1 MKRRQRKFVGVFLT
15 LIIVVV
21 WALGA
26 MMLSL
31 VISFNK
37 GAPTPLQWVYYAV
50 AGMGW
55 VLPIMPLIR
64 WMQKPDPGMEPEP
77 WIDEA

>member
-1 MKRRQRKFVGVFLT
+1 MKRRQRKFVGTILT
-15 LIIVVV
+15 LVIVVV

-26 MMLSL
+26 MLLSL
-31 VISFNK
+31 NSFTT
-37 GAPTPLQWVYYAV
+37 GAPSALQWVYYAV

-55 VLPIMPLIR
+55 VLPLMPLIR
-64 WMQKPDPGMEPEP
+64 WMQKPDPGMDPER

>member
-1 MKRRQRKFVGVFLT
+1 M
-15 LIIVVV
+15 
-21 WALGA
+21 
-26 MMLSL
+26 
-31 VISFNK
+31 
-37 GAPTPLQWVYYAV
+37 LQWVYYAV

-55 VLPIMPLIR
+55 VLPLMPLIR

>member
-1 MKRRQRKFVGVFLT
+1 MKRRQRKFVGVILT

-31 VISFNK
+31 VGFSQ
-37 GAPTPLQWVYYAV
+37 GEPSVLQWVYYAV

-55 VLPIMPLIR
+55 VLPLMPLIR

>member
-1 MKRRQRKFVGVFLT
+1 MKRRQRKFVGVILT

-31 VISFNK
+31 VSFTRVRRACCS
-37 GAPTPLQWVYYAV
+37 GSITPSPAW
-50 AGMGW
+50 AGCC
-55 VLPIMPLIR
+55 L
-64 WMQKPDPGMEPEP
+64 
-77 WIDEA
+77 

>member
-1 MKRRQRKFVGVFLT
+1 MTRRQRKFVGVIVT
-15 LIIVVV
+15 LVIVVV

-26 MMLSL
+26 MLLSL
-31 VISFNK
+31 HINFDK
-37 GAPTPLQWVYYAV
+37 GAPSALQWVYYAV

-64 WMQKPDPGMEPEP
+64 WMQKPDAGMEPEP

>member
-1 MKRRQRKFVGVFLT
+1 MRRRQRKFVGTIVTLVF
-15 LIIVVV
+15 VVV
-21 WALGA
+21 WALAA
-26 MMLSL
+26 MMLSM
-31 VISFNK
+31 VGFAQ
-37 GAPTPLQWVYYAV
+37 GAPHLLQWIYYAV

-64 WMQKPDPGMEPEP
+64 WMQAPDPGMEPEP

>member
-1 MKRRQRKFVGVFLT
+1 MIRRQRKFIGVILT
-15 LIIVVV
+15 LVIVVV

-31 VISFNK
+31 FSFTQ
-37 GAPTPLQWVYYAV
+37 GAPSVLQWVYYAV

-55 VLPIMPLIR
+55 VLPLMPLIR

>member
-1 MKRRQRKFVGVFLT
+1 MTRRQRKFVGTIVT
-15 LIIVVV
+15 LVIVVV

-26 MMLSL
+26 MLLSL
-31 VISFNK
+31 ASFTKN
-37 GAPTPLQWVYYAV
+37 APGVLQWIYYAV

-55 VLPIMPLIR
+55 VLPLMPLIR
-64 WMQKPDPGMEPEP
+64 WMQRPDPGMEPEP